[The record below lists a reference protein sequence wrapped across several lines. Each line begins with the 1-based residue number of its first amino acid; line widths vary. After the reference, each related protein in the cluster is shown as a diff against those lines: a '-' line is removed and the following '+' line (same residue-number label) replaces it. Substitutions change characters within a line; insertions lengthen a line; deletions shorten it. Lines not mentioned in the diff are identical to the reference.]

1 MRPKFTVVSIVI
13 LGILSAPAVA
23 AAECPERPD
32 GLNITRSVLALM
44 ATDYCEGLPYTKAE
58 VEARL
63 AAFACNEKGRKTVET
78 TKKLYG
84 SKIKPMFEGATR
96 DGMCLQA
103 RLVKLN

>member
-1 MRPKFTVVSIVI
+1 MRLSLYVISTVIA
-13 LGILSAPAVA
+13 GILAAPAA
-23 AAECPERPD
+23 AADCPARPD
-32 GLNITRSVLALM
+32 GLNITRSVLALL
-44 ATDYCEGLPYTKAE
+44 ATDYCKGLPYTKAE

-63 AAFACNEKGRKTVET
+63 TAFACNDKGRKTVET

-84 SKIKPMFEGATR
+84 AKIKPMFEGATR